1 MTIWFVLV
9 VVVLMLSLI
18 GWRWNQLEIDNLR
31 RRSTR
36 MVKGGV
42 IDDVRFDEAQSFM
55 ASHRHGLSV
64 RSVNNTCKP
73 GFRAGF

>member
-1 MTIWFVLV
+1 MTIWIVLV

-36 MVKGGV
+36 MVKGG
-42 IDDVRFDEAQSFM
+42 RHRRRSF
-55 ASHRHGLSV
+55 R
-64 RSVNNTCKP
+64 
-73 GFRAGF
+73 